1 MQPGSGAVLVVDDD
15 ITLARSLSRSL
26 AGFGWQV
33 DVAHDGREALQIL
46 SSRSF
51 DALVLDL
58 QMPETDGLSVI
69 EQLRDG
75 ASKPLTILLSGHLD
89 VPTTV
94 RAVRLGAYDVLEKP
108 VLPAD
113 IDERLRTGLGQR
125 KSGDDAPPDAASRI
139 LGETPAI
146 RAVREQVRNVAR
158 FHDLSVMLV
167 GEPGTG
173 KQLAAEA
180 IHALSGTTDPFITVS
195 CAAIPEHLFE
205 SELFGS
211 EPDPLGEG
219 RGQHSGLLELAGGG
233 TIFFDEIA
241 DIPVQLQPRLQRALE
256 TRTFRRLGGTQDIEF
271 KARVVSANNPH
282 TPSNETVGPDLF
294 YRLSGF
300 TILCPALRE
309 RTADIDLLSLYF
321 LDQFADHYPG
331 SPSSLTPR
339 AFEALHAYEWPGNV
353 RELRAVVQRAA
364 VLTQGPTIGF
374 EEVSMVIR
382 ERRAENELRAT
393 PASASALRIDS
404 LNVNE
409 PLRVLERRVI
419 EDAWQNSNR
428 NLSAAARK
436 LGLPR
441 TTLRDRLRK
450 YGLR

>member
-1 MQPGSGAVLVVDDD
+1 MQNGAGAVLVVDDD

-26 AGFGWQV
+26 AGFGWEV
-33 DVAHDGREALQIL
+33 EVAHDGREALTALQG
-46 SSRSF
+46 RAF
-51 DALVLDL
+51 DALVVDL
-58 QMPETDGLSVI
+58 QMPEGGGLSVI
-69 EQLRDG
+69 EQVTDG
-75 ASKPLTILLSGHLD
+75 RARPLTILLSGHLEIAA
-89 VPTTV
+89 TV

-108 VLPAD
+108 VMAAEL
-113 IDERLRTGLGQR
+113 DERLRIGLAHR
-125 KSGDDAPPDAASRI
+125 RAVDAAGPDAASRI
-139 LGETPAI
+139 LGETPGI

-158 FHDLSVMLV
+158 FHDLSVMLI
-167 GEPGTG
+167 GEAGTG
-173 KQLAAEA
+173 KQMAAEA
-180 IHALSGTTDPFITVS
+180 IQALSGTTEPFITVN

-205 SELFGS
+205 TELFGS
-211 EPDPLGEG
+211 EPDPLGQG
-219 RGQHSGLLELAGGG
+219 RSQAGLFELAGAG

-241 DIPVQLQPRLQRALE
+241 DVPVPLQPRLLRVLE
-256 TRTFRRLGGTQDIEF
+256 TRTYRRVGGSNDMEFR
-271 KARVVSANNPH
+271 ARVVSANNPRA
-282 TPSNETVGPDLF
+282 SNNENILSEL
-294 YRLSGF
+294 YYKLSGF
-300 TILCPALRE
+300 TVLCPALRE
-309 RTADIDLLSLYF
+309 RVADIDLLSLHF

-364 VLTQGPTIGF
+364 VLTQGSTIGF
-374 EEVSMVIR
+374 EEINQVIR
-382 ERRAENELRAT
+382 ERRAENELRAS
-393 PASASALRIDS
+393 PASASGLRLES

-419 EDAWQNSNR
+419 EDAWQHSGR